1 MGRKVWVAVDCNA
14 HTNPKVMRLA
24 EILKLDI
31 DATVGKLCRLWA
43 WAKLAENEDGYIGR
57 VPAYEIA
64 GIMRWTKKPQIL
76 LDALLEA
83 GFLEESL
90 SGYYTLHD
98 WYSMNGKS
106 AEKARKDR
114 ERKP

>member
-1 MGRKVWVAVDCNA
+1 MARKLWVAVDCNA

-43 WAKLAENEDGYIGR
+43 WAKLAENEDGYIGN

-64 GIMRWTKKPQIL
+64 AIMRWPKKPQIL
-76 LDALLEA
+76 LDALVEA
-83 GFLEESL
+83 RFLDEDIRG
-90 SGYYTLHD
+90 GYALHD
-98 WYSMNGKS
+98 WYELNGKS
-106 AEKARKDR
+106 AEKARRDR
-114 ERKP
+114 ERKA